1 MAAATEINQAVRRI
15 QAGDVAPVYLVAGE
29 RYLAKDAVD
38 RLLGALL
45 PSPDQGTLHA
55 IDGEEEDTARV
66 LSLLRTYSMFPGR
79 RVVLVRDSRIFH
91 SRKKTSDL
99 WAKVAEAA
107 AEKNGA
113 TIATRLS
120 AFLQAAGLLPDDI
133 AEEHLGKI
141 TAARWQELF
150 GMARPDEDLSWT
162 GPVLEQ
168 LVAKAAASRAKGG
181 LNTVDA
187 YVAAFEGTLPPGH
200 VLVLTAETVD
210 KRTRLFKAVKKH
222 GVVVDVA
229 VEAGSS
235 KGARDAQHAA
245 LKELAQRVFAS
256 AGKKAASVVLEGLLA
271 RVGFHPAAVVSEAE
285 KLALYTGDRDTVTR
299 DDLDLLVSRT
309 REEALFEL
317 SEQVA
322 EKNLS
327 ASLASLARLRQ
338 DRIHDLAIV
347 AALRNFLLKL
357 LTCRALIER
366 RDVGYRKGIQFPV
379 FQKTCLATLQAEKK
393 WNDIIGGHPFAAFKL
408 FERAAGFELVG
419 LRNMLALLL
428 EAEFLLKSGPRDGG
442 LVVEDFLLAVIPDT
456 RREKK

>member
-1 MAAATEINQAVRRI
+1 M
-15 QAGDVAPVYLVAGE
+15 APVYLVAGE

-38 RLLGALL
+38 RLRGALL
-45 PSPDQGTLHA
+45 PTPDQGTLHE

-99 WAKVAEAA
+99 WAKVEEAA
-107 AEKNGA
+107 AEKSGS
-113 TIATRLS
+113 TLISRFS
-120 AFLQAAGLLPDDI
+120 AFLQAAGIQSGDI

-141 TAARWQELF
+141 TADRWQELF
-150 GMARPDEDLSWT
+150 GMARPDQDLSWT
-162 GPVLEQ
+162 GLLLAQ
-168 LVAKAAASRAKGG
+168 LAEKAASSRAKGS
-181 LNTVDA
+181 LDTTDA
-187 YVAAFEGTLPPGH
+187 YMAAIEGRFPPGH

-210 KRTRLFKAVKKH
+210 KRTRLFKAVKEH

-229 VEAGSS
+229 VDAGSS

-245 LKELAQRVFAS
+245 LKDLAQRAFAS
-256 AGKKAASVVLEGLLA
+256 AGKKAAPVVLEELLA
-271 RVGFHPAAVVSEAE
+271 RIGFHPAAVVSEAE
-285 KLALYTGDRDTVTR
+285 KLALYAGDRDTVTR
-299 DDLDLLVSRT
+299 NDLDLLVSRT

-322 EKNLS
+322 EKNLP
-327 ASLASLARLRQ
+327 AALASLARLRQ
-338 DRIHDLAIV
+338 DRVHDLAIV

-366 RDVGYRKGIQFPV
+366 RDVCYRKGLQFPA

-408 FERAAGFELVG
+408 FERAAGFELAG

-428 EAEFLLKSGPRDGG
+428 ETEFLLKSGPQDGG
-442 LVVEDFLLAVIPDT
+442 LVVEDFLLAIIPDK